1 MLAVVSICGIVFSL
15 YHYLWIIIFLV
26 GIIIYAQYNL
36 LTKKKYIKA
45 VIWGSILIIAFM
57 VCEVNCTVKDNER
70 VQYLSKLTDGES
82 VYVFGRIYK
91 SEYKNNSY
99 SYYLKSNS
107 GFKVLIYSD
116 NDILSVGDCS
126 TIKGKVYKFSS
137 ATNEG
142 EFNQKEFYYSQMIL
156 FRLDPEKI
164 VKLDKRIFNF
174 EKAIYVFK
182 NELTNSLKKI
192 SDGEELGALC
202 TMLLGEKSLLSYDM
216 KESYQDA
223 GISHIL
229 AISGLHISL
238 VGIGIYGFMRKR
250 RAGFVCAMIV
260 AGGIAYIY
268 YFMSGCAISTERA
281 LFMFFLTMIAQTI
294 GRSNDMLNSLG
305 ISILII
311 VYENPFII
319 KYPGFV
325 FSVVAVMGV
334 ALIVRDISGN
344 KIKVA
349 ILSSVAMQ
357 LATIP
362 VVAIY
367 YYEIPAYSVIIN
379 IIVLPLISIV
389 FISGLS
395 AAFIGLISAPIAS
408 IVIIPAIVVLKLY
421 TFLCNIAQ
429 GLMFNKIIVGCP
441 GAEKIVVYYVILFM
455 LIFVCKK
462 YKSIVI
468 RMFGISVLLSI
479 IFVRGHTD
487 GEIDFLDVGQG
498 DAIFVQIESGES
510 VFIDGGSSSKKKVGE
525 NIILP
530 FLKYNGVHKID
541 YWFISHADE
550 DHVNGLTEVLE
561 SNYCIENVVI
571 SKASKCDENM
581 QKIISLSQEK
591 GINVIE
597 ISAGDTFRFANT
609 QITCIAPGEG
619 GRSDNRNNSD
629 SRSNSE
635 QFDANDSSLVLL
647 VDDKKNNLRCM
658 LAGDIS
664 SEVENSLVKKYGNKI
679 DIDIYKA
686 NHHGSK
692 YSSSKEWLNAL
703 SPDISVISCGENNR
717 YGHPHEETLERF
729 GEIDSKVFR
738 TDENGQIRILLEAV
752 SGILN

>member
-15 YHYLWIIIFLV
+15 YHYLLIIIFLV
-26 GIIIYAQYNL
+26 GIIIYAQFNL

-57 VCEVNCTVKDNER
+57 VSEVNCTVKDNEGG
-70 VQYLSKLTDGES
+70 QYLSKLTDGES

-107 GFKVLIYSD
+107 GFKILIYSD
-116 NDILSVGDCS
+116 NDILSVGDCP
-126 TIKGKVYKFSS
+126 TIKGKIHKFSS
-137 ATNEG
+137 ATNDG
-142 EFNQKEFYYSQMIL
+142 EFNQEEFYYSQMIL
-156 FRLDPEKI
+156 FRLEPEKI
-164 VKLDKRIFNF
+164 VKLDKQIFNF

-182 NELTNSLKKI
+182 DELANSLHKI

-202 TMLLGEKSLLSYDM
+202 TMLLGEKSLLSKDM
-216 KESYQDA
+216 KEAYQDA

-260 AGGIAYIY
+260 AGSIAYIY

-367 YYEIPAYSVIIN
+367 YYEIPTYSVIIN

-395 AAFIGLISAPIAS
+395 AAFIGLISVKIAS

-441 GAEKIVVYYVILFM
+441 CTEKIVVYYVILFM

-462 YKSIVI
+462 YKSLVI
-468 RMFGISVLLSI
+468 RFFGVFVLLSI
-479 IFVRGHTD
+479 IFARGRAD

-498 DAIFVQIESGES
+498 DGIFVQIESGES

-530 FLKYNGVHKID
+530 FLKYNGVRKID

-561 SNYCIENVVI
+561 SNYYIENVVI

-581 QKIISLSQEK
+581 QKIISLLQEK

-609 QITCIAPGEG
+609 QITCIASGEG
-619 GRSDNRNNSD
+619 VASD
-629 SRSNSE
+629 NSE

-658 LAGDIS
+658 FAGDIS
-664 SEVENSLVKKYGNKI
+664 SEVENSLVKKYGNKL

-692 YSSSKEWLNAL
+692 YSSSKAWLNAL

-729 GEIDSKVFR
+729 EEINCKVFR
-738 TDENGQIRILLEAV
+738 TDENGQITLGKDGREFDINYFCF
-752 SGILN
+752 IYK

>member
-15 YHYLWIIIFLV
+15 YHYLWIIFFLA
-26 GIIIYAQYNL
+26 GITIYAQFNL
-36 LTKKKYIKA
+36 LTNKKYMKA
-45 VIWGSILIIAFM
+45 VIWGIILIIDFM
-57 VCEVNCTVKDNER
+57 VSVVNCTVKDNER

-82 VYVFGRIYK
+82 AYVFGRIYK

-116 NDILSVGDCS
+116 NDILSVGDCP
-126 TIKGKVYKFSS
+126 TIKGKIHKFSS

-142 EFNQKEFYYSQMIL
+142 EFNQEEFYYSQMIL
-156 FRLDPEKI
+156 FRLESEKI
-164 VKLDKRIFNF
+164 VKLDKQIFNL
-174 EKAIYVFK
+174 EKVIYVFK
-182 NELTNSLKKI
+182 DELTNSLRKI

-202 TMLLGEKSLLSYDM
+202 TMLLGEKSLLSMDM
-216 KESYQDA
+216 KEAYQDA

-250 RAGFVCAMIV
+250 RAGFLCAMIV
-260 AGGIAYIY
+260 AGSIAYIY
-268 YFMSGCAISTERA
+268 YFMSGCAISTARA

-367 YYEIPAYSVIIN
+367 YYEIPTYSVIIN

-395 AAFIGLISAPIAS
+395 AAFVGLISVPIAS

-421 TFLCNIAQ
+421 TFLCNIVQ

-441 GAEKIVVYYVILFM
+441 GTEKIVVYYVILFM

-462 YKSIVI
+462 YKSVVI
-468 RMFGISVLLSI
+468 RLLGICVLLSI
-479 IFVRGHTD
+479 IFVRGHAD
-487 GEIDFLDVGQG
+487 GEIDILDVGQG

-530 FLKYNGVHKID
+530 FLKYNGVRKID

-550 DHVNGLTEVLE
+550 DHINGLTELLE
-561 SNYCIENVVI
+561 SNYYIKNVVI

-581 QKIISLSQEK
+581 QKIISLLQEK

-597 ISAGDTFRFANT
+597 ISAGDIFKFDNT
-609 QITCIAPGEG
+609 QISCIAPGEG
-619 GRSDNRNNSD
+619 VASD
-629 SRSNSE
+629 NSE

-658 LAGDIS
+658 FAGDIS
-664 SEVENSLVKKYGNKI
+664 SEVENSLVKKYGEKI

-703 SPDISVISCGENNR
+703 SPDISVVSCGENNR

-729 GEIDSKVFR
+729 GEIDCKVFR
-738 TDENGQIRILLEAV
+738 TDENGQITLGKDGREFDIRYFCFTYK
-752 SGILN
+752 

>member
-1 MLAVVSICGIVFSL
+1 MLAVVSICGILFSL

-126 TIKGKVYKFSS
+126 TIKGKVHKFSS

-202 TMLLGEKSLLSYDM
+202 TMLLGEKSLLSNDM

-468 RMFGISVLLSI
+468 RMFGICVLLSI

-530 FLKYNGVHKID
+530 FLKYNRVRKID

-729 GEIDSKVFR
+729 GEIDCKVFR

>member
-202 TMLLGEKSLLSYDM
+202 TMLLGEKSLLSNDM

-468 RMFGISVLLSI
+468 RMFGICVLLSI

-729 GEIDSKVFR
+729 SEIDSKVFR

>member
-202 TMLLGEKSLLSYDM
+202 TMLLGEKSLLSNDM

-468 RMFGISVLLSI
+468 RMFGICVLLSI

-629 SRSNSE
+629 SRSNIE

>member
-202 TMLLGEKSLLSYDM
+202 TMLLGEKSLLSNDM

-311 VYENPFII
+311 VLQFL
-319 KYPGFV
+319 
-325 FSVVAVMGV
+325 
-334 ALIVRDISGN
+334 AL
-344 KIKVA
+344 
-349 ILSSVAMQ
+349 
-357 LATIP
+357 
-362 VVAIY
+362 
-367 YYEIPAYSVIIN
+367 
-379 IIVLPLISIV
+379 
-389 FISGLS
+389 
-395 AAFIGLISAPIAS
+395 
-408 IVIIPAIVVLKLY
+408 
-421 TFLCNIAQ
+421 
-429 GLMFNKIIVGCP
+429 
-441 GAEKIVVYYVILFM
+441 
-455 LIFVCKK
+455 
-462 YKSIVI
+462 
-468 RMFGISVLLSI
+468 
-479 IFVRGHTD
+479 
-487 GEIDFLDVGQG
+487 
-498 DAIFVQIESGES
+498 
-510 VFIDGGSSSKKKVGE
+510 
-525 NIILP
+525 
-530 FLKYNGVHKID
+530 
-541 YWFISHADE
+541 
-550 DHVNGLTEVLE
+550 
-561 SNYCIENVVI
+561 
-571 SKASKCDENM
+571 
-581 QKIISLSQEK
+581 
-591 GINVIE
+591 
-597 ISAGDTFRFANT
+597 
-609 QITCIAPGEG
+609 
-619 GRSDNRNNSD
+619 
-629 SRSNSE
+629 
-635 QFDANDSSLVLL
+635 
-647 VDDKKNNLRCM
+647 
-658 LAGDIS
+658 
-664 SEVENSLVKKYGNKI
+664 
-679 DIDIYKA
+679 
-686 NHHGSK
+686 
-692 YSSSKEWLNAL
+692 
-703 SPDISVISCGENNR
+703 
-717 YGHPHEETLERF
+717 
-729 GEIDSKVFR
+729 
-738 TDENGQIRILLEAV
+738 
-752 SGILN
+752 

>member
-202 TMLLGEKSLLSYDM
+202 TMLLGEKSLLSNDM

-468 RMFGISVLLSI
+468 RMFGICVLLSI

-530 FLKYNGVHKID
+530 FLKYNGVRKID

-629 SRSNSE
+629 SRSNIE

-729 GEIDSKVFR
+729 GEIDCKVFR